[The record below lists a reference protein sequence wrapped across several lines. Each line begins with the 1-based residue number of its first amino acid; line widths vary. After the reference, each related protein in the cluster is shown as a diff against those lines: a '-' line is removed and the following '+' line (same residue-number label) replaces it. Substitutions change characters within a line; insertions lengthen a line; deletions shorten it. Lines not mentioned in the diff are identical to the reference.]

1 MLGWFMVAVFDDDD
15 NNVHESCGGAF
26 DLSMLGE
33 DSSRDRDDAVDD
45 VTWMVSGSFP

>member
-1 MLGWFMVAVFDDDD
+1 MFDWFMVAVFDDN

-26 DLSMLGE
+26 DPSVLGRE
-33 DSSRDRDDAVDD
+33 DLSRDRDDAVYD